1 VFGLTTPQLLG
12 LTVLAALV
20 ATVGNLLATWLKEFF
35 FARSFEKWK
44 DRRTLIS
51 VYRRYRDPIARTAI
65 DLQAR
70 VDEICSN
77 YPTNYLNSSLLNFH
91 PDLLEANSAEDPY
104 YKWHR
109 LLSTAYRLCA
119 LLGWLELYRQ
129 DITFLNTGR
138 KKDSKLLEQ
147 VLEDIRN
154 DLAAGGLN
162 TAPDLQKWNDRL
174 IFREEQRAIG
184 EAMITGVSPRIVMGY
199 GAFRVL
205 FERARDEDELWWMR
219 LALNFLL
226 DMEDVKDFRRKRF
239 ELMQNHLKAAINLL
253 SHE

>member
-12 LTVLAALV
+12 MTVLAALV
-20 ATVGNLLATWLKEFF
+20 TTVGNLLATWLKEFL

-44 DRRTLIS
+44 DRRALLSI
-51 VYRRYRDPIARTAI
+51 YRRYRDPIVKTAA

-70 VDEICSN
+70 VDDICLN
-77 YPTNYLNSSLLNFH
+77 YPTNYLKSSLLDFH

-109 LLSTAYRLCA
+109 LISTVYRLCA

-129 DITFLNTGR
+129 DVTFLSTG
-138 KKDSKLLEQ
+138 KKKASKLLEQ
-147 VLEDIRN
+147 TLENIRN
-154 DLAAGGLN
+154 DLADGRLN
-162 TAPDLQKWNDRL
+162 TAPDLREWNDRL

-184 EAMITGVSPRIVMGY
+184 EAMITGTSPRMVMGY

-205 FERARDEDELWWMR
+205 FDHARTEDELWWMR
-219 LALNFLL
+219 VALNFLL
-226 DMEDVKDFRRKRF
+226 DMNDMKDFRRKRF
-239 ELMQNHLKAAINLL
+239 EFLQSHLKVAINLL